1 MEQLRGKSAKD
12 KVVALR
18 NELEDLRNEL
28 EEAQDDARDT
38 QKRLEDA
45 NAQANAQVDQLQLQQ
60 DRDNN
65 TNVTEQMRM
74 LRTELLD
81 TERDRD
87 DVRAELR
94 EALAKI
100 HRLER
105 QQRQSETKDAQ
116 SKTTLEAATTAQQQQ
131 QKHCF

>member
-1 MEQLRGKSAKD
+1 MT
-12 KVVALR
+12 LR

-38 QKRLEDA
+38 QKRLEEA

-81 TERDRD
+81 TER
-87 DVRAELR
+87 R

-105 QQRQSETKDAQ
+105 QHRQSETKDAQ
-116 SKTTLEAATTAQQQQ
+116 SKTTLEAATAAQQQQ